1 MADAPKSL
9 DDQLQEQREQLEAQI
24 KELESQLMRSKEGYL
39 KILGALEFSAIQK
52 QQAESAATE
61 TTTEVVDP

>member
-9 DDQLQEQREQLEAQI
+9 DDQLQEQREDLETQIRDLEAQ
-24 KELESQLMRSKEGYL
+24 LMRTKEGYL
-39 KILGALEFSAIQK
+39 KILGAQEYSAILK
-52 QQAESAATE
+52 QQATAAEE

>member
-9 DDQLQEQREQLEAQI
+9 DDQLQEQREGLETQI
-24 KELESQLMRSKEGYL
+24 RDLETQLMKTKDGYL
-39 KILGALEFSAIQK
+39 KILGAQEYSAILK
-52 QQAESAATE
+52 QQATAAEE

>member
-9 DDQLQEQREQLEAQI
+9 DDQLQEQREGLETQIKDLEA
-24 KELESQLMRSKEGYL
+24 LLMRTKEGYL
-39 KILGALEFSAIQK
+39 KILGAQEYSAILK
-52 QQAESAATE
+52 QQATAAEE

>member
-9 DDQLQEQREQLEAQI
+9 DAQLQEQREGLETQI
-24 KELESQLMRSKEGYL
+24 RELETQLMRTKEGYL
-39 KILGALEFSAIQK
+39 KILGAQEYSAVLK
-52 QQAESAATE
+52 QQATAAEE

>member
-9 DDQLQEQREQLEAQI
+9 DDQLQEQREGLETQIRDLEAQ
-24 KELESQLMRSKEGYL
+24 LMKTKEGYL
-39 KILGALEFSAIQK
+39 KILGAQEYSAILK
-52 QQAESAATE
+52 QQATAAEE